1 MFSQMEMAG
10 YLKDVGI
17 EMQRRSD
24 ALRRDFAQHPPSAGD
39 NREEIVE
46 KFLNQHLPK
55 RFGISTG
62 FVFSHDGERSK
73 QADLLVVDNQNNAP
87 LYPDD
92 RNQLWPV
99 EAVYALIEVKTQLN
113 RRDLEDAVAKGQ
125 RFKSLPR
132 KFHNAG
138 QGMRIEDSLFVIWS
152 FESPEPSTV
161 KQNLVELLDGMPRG
175 EQPDLIVVPNR
186 LVASAGS
193 YLELS
198 KLGQQNSPHRL
209 QREFEHGSNLAAL
222 VKQPLV
228 YDLGANS
235 LMGWYIWFDSWLR
248 QSGPRFVNPTNYLL
262 PNQIFGREI

>member
-1 MFSQMEMAG
+1 MVMTE
-10 YLKDVGI
+10 YLKDVGM

-39 NREEIVE
+39 NREDIVE
-46 KFLNQHLPK
+46 KFLKQHLPK

-62 FVFSHDGERSK
+62 FVFSHNGERSQ
-73 QADLLVVDNQNNAP
+73 QADLLVVDDQNNAP

-113 RRDLEDAVAKGQ
+113 RHDQKDAIAKGQ
-125 RFKSLPR
+125 RFKSLSR
-132 KFHNAG
+132 KFLNAG
-138 QGMRIEDSLFVIWS
+138 QSIRIENSLFVIWS
-152 FESPEPSTV
+152 FESPEASTV
-161 KQNLVELLDGMPRG
+161 KQNLVELLDGVPRG

-198 KLGQQNSPHRL
+198 KLGQRNSPYRRQL
-209 QREFEHGSNLAAL
+209 ESKHGGDLSAFI
-222 VKQPLV
+222 KHPLV
-228 YDLGANS
+228 YELGANS
-235 LMGWYIWFDSWLR
+235 LMGWHVWLDSWLR
-248 QSGPRFVNPTNYLL
+248 QAGARFTDPGKYLS
-262 PNQIFGREI
+262 PNQIIGREV